1 MKNSVSSKKDIIK
14 DLFSE
19 ELFYN
24 IKIREYILGGVFFI
38 LIFFMLINLFLID
51 ADVNE
56 SASIRNAFI
65 GLLIL
70 LVLLIVRSVIV
81 RKVLE
86 KKKKQ
91 IKNYITRLRFVNA
104 IIEASIP
111 TAAIILLTFFLEP
124 IVAVNSPA
132 VFLYFVFILVSILD
146 LDFRVCALVGF
157 VTALE
162 YFVVSLYFLDTFK
175 SASNLGIFIL
185 PIAYIAKS
193 LIMLISG
200 IAAGAI
206 ANHIKNKTVNSLK
219 TIQERNELEKVFGQ
233 QVSKEIVD
241 EFIVN
246 KLGFTSKKRN
256 ATVMFLDIR
265 DFSKFCSGKS
275 PEEINKYQNQVLGF
289 MIEKVNE
296 NSGIVNQI
304 LGDGFMATFGVPVEN
319 DNHTHNSV
327 NAALQIVNELN
338 RKNESGEIPK
348 TNIGIGIH
356 TGEVITG
363 NVGTEERQQYS
374 VTGNTVIMAASLE
387 PLNKE
392 FNTSI
397 IVSKDVIENIK
408 DVEHSSLGDV
418 TVKGFAN
425 PIEVYK
431 LSYKTPALSGVK
443 NKYQHFN

>member
-38 LIFFMLINLFLID
+38 LIFFMLINLFLLD
-51 ADVNE
+51 TDV
-56 SASIRNAFI
+56 SDPASIRNAFL

-70 LVLLIVRSVIV
+70 LVGLIVRSVIV
-81 RKVLE
+81 RKILE

-91 IKNYITRLRFVNA
+91 LKKYITRLRFINA

-124 IVAVNSPA
+124 IIAVNSPA
-132 VFLYFVFILVSILD
+132 VFLYFVFIVVSILD
-146 LDFRVCALVGF
+146 LDFKVCALVGII
-157 VTALE
+157 TASE
-162 YFVVSLYFLDTFK
+162 YFFISLYFLDTFK

-185 PIAYIAKS
+185 PIVYIAKS

-206 ANHIKNKTVNSLK
+206 ANHIRNKTVNSLQ
-219 TIQERNELEKVFGQ
+219 TIQERNELERVFGQ

-241 EFIVN
+241 EFIEN
-246 KLGFTSKKRN
+246 KLEITSKKRN

-265 DFSKFCSGKS
+265 DFSKFCEGKS
-275 PEEINKYQNQVLGF
+275 PEEINKYQNEVLGF

-319 DNHTHNSV
+319 DNHTQNSV

-338 RKNESGEIPK
+338 KKNENRDIPETK
-348 TNIGIGIH
+348 IGIGIH
-356 TGEVITG
+356 TGEAITG

-374 VTGNTVIMAASLE
+374 VTGNTVILAARLE
-387 PLNKE
+387 QLNKE
-392 FNTSI
+392 FNSSV
-397 IVSKDVIENIK
+397 IVSKDVIDNLNMEE
-408 DVEHSSLGDV
+408 VEHKTLGNV
-418 TVKGFAN
+418 SVKGLAN
-425 PIEVYK
+425 PVEVYK
-431 LSYKTPALSGVK
+431 LT
-443 NKYQHFN
+443 

>member
-1 MKNSVSSKKDIIK
+1 MKTSVNSEKNVIQ

-38 LIFFMLINLFLID
+38 LIFFMLINLFLLD
-51 ADVNE
+51 TDV
-56 SASIRNAFI
+56 SDPASIRNAFI

-70 LVLLIVRSVIV
+70 LVVLIIRSVIV

-91 IKNYITRLRFVNA
+91 IKNYITKLRFINA

-111 TAAIILLTFFLEP
+111 TVAIILLTFFLEP

-162 YFVVSLYFLDTFK
+162 YFIVTIYFLDTFK

-193 LIMLISG
+193 LIMLVSG
-200 IAAGAI
+200 IAAGTI
-206 ANHIKNKTVNSLK
+206 ANHIRNKTVNSLK

-241 EFIVN
+241 EFIEN
-246 KLGFTSKKRN
+246 KLEITSKKRN

-265 DFSKFCSGKS
+265 DFSKFCEGKS

-319 DNHTHNSV
+319 DNHTQNSV
-327 NAALQIVNELN
+327 TAALQIVNELN
-338 RKNESGEIPK
+338 KKNENGDIPK

-356 TGEVITG
+356 TGEAFTG
-363 NVGTEERQQYS
+363 NVGTEDRQQYS
-374 VTGNTVIMAASLE
+374 IT
-387 PLNKE
+387 
-392 FNTSI
+392 
-397 IVSKDVIENIK
+397 
-408 DVEHSSLGDV
+408 
-418 TVKGFAN
+418 
-425 PIEVYK
+425 
-431 LSYKTPALSGVK
+431 
-443 NKYQHFN
+443 

>member
-1 MKNSVSSKKDIIK
+1 MKTTLSSKKIDIK
-14 DLFSE
+14 ELFSE

-24 IKIREYILGGVFFI
+24 IKIREYILGGVFLI
-38 LIFFMLINLFLID
+38 LILFMLINLFLLDTDISD
-51 ADVNE
+51 P
-56 SASIRNAFI
+56 ASIRNAFL

-70 LVLLIVRSVIV
+70 LVVLIVRSVIV
-81 RKVLE
+81 RKILE

-91 IKNYITRLRFVNA
+91 LKKYITRLRFINA

-111 TAAIILLTFFLEP
+111 TVAIILLTFFLAP

-146 LDFRVCALVGF
+146 LDFKVCALVGII
-157 VTALE
+157 TASE
-162 YFVVSLYFLDTFK
+162 YFIVSLYFLDTFK

-219 TIQERNELEKVFGQ
+219 NIQERNELEKVFGQ

-241 EFIVN
+241 EFIEN
-246 KLGFTSKKRN
+246 KLEISSKKRN
-256 ATVMFLDIR
+256 VSVMFLDIR
-265 DFSKFCSGKS
+265 NFSKFCEGKS
-275 PEEINKYQNQVLGF
+275 PEEINKYQNEVLGF
-289 MIEKVNE
+289 MIEKVNK

-304 LGDGFMATFGVPVEN
+304 LGDGFMATFGAPVEN
-319 DNHTHNSV
+319 DNHTQNSV
-327 NAALQIVNELN
+327 NAALQIVNELKE
-338 RKNESGEIPK
+338 KNENGEIPK

-356 TGEVITG
+356 TGEAFTG
-363 NVGTEERQQYS
+363 NVGTEERRQYS
-374 VTGNTVIMAASLE
+374 ITGNTVILAARLE
-387 PLNKE
+387 QLNKE
-392 FNTSI
+392 FNSSI
-397 IVSKDVIENIK
+397 IVSKDVIDNFNDA

-418 TVKGFAN
+418 TVKGFAS

-431 LSYKTPALSGVK
+431 LL
-443 NKYQHFN
+443 

>member
-1 MKNSVSSKKDIIK
+1 MMKNSVSSKKDIIK

-38 LIFFMLINLFLID
+38 LIFFMLINIFLVD
-51 ADVNE
+51 ADTGDPI
-56 SASIRNAFI
+56 SIRNAFI

-70 LVLLIVRSVIV
+70 LVVLIVRSVLV
-81 RKVLE
+81 RKILE
-86 KKKKQ
+86 KKKNQVKQ
-91 IKNYITRLRFVNA
+91 YLTRLRFVNA

-111 TAAIILLTFFLEP
+111 TAGIILLTFFLEP

-146 LDFRVCALVGF
+146 LDFKVCALVGI
-157 VTALE
+157 VSSLE
-162 YFVVSLYFLDTFK
+162 YFIVSLYFLDTFK
-175 SASNLGIFIL
+175 SASDLGIFIL

-193 LIMLISG
+193 IIMLISG

-241 EFIVN
+241 EFIEN
-246 KLGFTSKKRN
+246 KLEISSKKRN
-256 ATVMFLDIR
+256 VSVMFLDIR
-265 DFSKFCSGKS
+265 NFSKFCEGKN
-275 PEEINKYQNQVLGF
+275 PEEINKYQNKVLGF
-289 MIEKVNE
+289 MIEKVNK

-304 LGDGFMATFGVPVEN
+304 LGDGFMATFGAPVEN
-319 DNHTHNSV
+319 DNHTQYSV
-327 NAALQIVNELN
+327 SAALQIVNELN
-338 RKNESGEIPK
+338 KKNENGDIPK

-356 TGEVITG
+356 TGEAFTG
-363 NVGTEERQQYS
+363 NVGSEDRKQYS
-374 VTGNTVIMAASLE
+374 VTGNTVILAARLE
-387 PLNKE
+387 QLNKE
-392 FNTSI
+392 FSSSV
-397 IVSKDVIENIK
+397 IVSKDVIDKLNAD

-418 TVKGFAN
+418 TVKGFSN
-425 PIEVYK
+425 PIEVFK
-431 LSYKTPALSGVK
+431 LS
-443 NKYQHFN
+443 

>member
-38 LIFFMLINLFLID
+38 LIFFMLINLFLLD
-51 ADVNE
+51 TDV
-56 SASIRNAFI
+56 SDPASIRNAFL

-70 LVLLIVRSVIV
+70 LVGLIVRSVIV
-81 RKVLE
+81 RKILE

-91 IKNYITRLRFVNA
+91 LKKYITRLRFINA

-124 IVAVNSPA
+124 IIAVNSPA
-132 VFLYFVFILVSILD
+132 VFLYFVFIVVSILD
-146 LDFRVCALVGF
+146 LDFKVCALVGII
-157 VTALE
+157 TASE
-162 YFVVSLYFLDTFK
+162 YFFISLYFLDTFK

-185 PIAYIAKS
+185 PIVYIAKS

-206 ANHIKNKTVNSLK
+206 ANHIRNKTVNSLQ
-219 TIQERNELEKVFGQ
+219 TIQERNELERVFGQ

-241 EFIVN
+241 EFIEN
-246 KLGFTSKKRN
+246 KLEITSKKRN

-265 DFSKFCSGKS
+265 DFSKFCEGKS
-275 PEEINKYQNQVLGF
+275 PEEINKYQNEVLGF

-319 DNHTHNSV
+319 DNHTQNSV

-338 RKNESGEIPK
+338 KKNENRDIPETK
-348 TNIGIGIH
+348 IGIGIH
-356 TGEVITG
+356 TGEAITG

-374 VTGNTVIMAASLE
+374 VTGNTVILAARLE
-387 PLNKE
+387 QLNKE
-392 FNTSI
+392 FNSSV
-397 IVSKDVIENIK
+397 IVSKDVIDNLNMEE
-408 DVEHSSLGDV
+408 VEHKTLGNV
-418 TVKGFAN
+418 SVKGFAN
-425 PIEVYK
+425 PVEVYK
-431 LSYKTPALSGVK
+431 LT
-443 NKYQHFN
+443 